1 MSESIPPTTLEPISI
16 MGSSYTDEQRKEA
29 VMHYLVKGSVTEV
42 SNALCIPRSTLQ
54 DWKKTEWW
62 YDLSV
67 ALRQEQNDQLEA
79 GMTRIIEKTLTQLED
94 RVDHGEATGKIDTD
108 GNPVKLPM
116 RGRDLAVAGAI
127 IFDKRLL
134 LRSHPTGISSGTGLS
149 DLAIKLVQAF
159 QSVVQRNEKTIEGKA
174 ERVTGG
180 DNPGS

>member
-1 MSESIPPTTLEPISI
+1 MSESIPRTTLEPISC

-42 SNALCIPRSTLQ
+42 SNALGIPRTTLQ

-94 RVDHGEATGKIDTD
+94 RVDHGEATGKLDAD
-108 GNPVKLPM
+108 GKPVKLPM

-127 IFDKRLL
+127 IFDKRQL
-134 LRSHPTGISSGTGLS
+134 LRSHPTSISAGTGLS
-149 DLAIKLVQAF
+149 DLAAKLVQAF
-159 QSVVQRNEKTIEGKA
+159 QSVVQRNAKAVDGTA
-174 ERVTGG
+174 ERIVGG
-180 DNPGS
+180 DGPG